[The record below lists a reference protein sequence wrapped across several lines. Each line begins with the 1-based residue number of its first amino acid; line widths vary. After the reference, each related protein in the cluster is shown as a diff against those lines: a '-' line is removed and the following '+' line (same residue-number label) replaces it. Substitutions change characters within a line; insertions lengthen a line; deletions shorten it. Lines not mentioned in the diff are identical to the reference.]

1 MSPSTTGSFSSTE
14 TPPVFPPFPIGGH
27 LPDKTPKNP
36 KDSPETKDLPP
47 KKVAGNEEENVKGGF
62 EPVNTGKLGFDPV
75 NERKLQ

>member
-1 MSPSTTGSFSSTE
+1 M
-14 TPPVFPPFPIGGH
+14 
-27 LPDKTPKNP
+27 PDKTPKNP